1 MNKRTEQCEDNH
13 LKEIIVTHGQSL
25 EPIETIRHGTDG
37 YPPNHIRPVNPTVI
51 QYISK
56 LGSKT

>member
-1 MNKRTEQCEDNH
+1 MNKITEQGEDNH

-25 EPIETIRHGTDG
+25 EPIETIRDGTAE
-37 YPPNHIRPVNPTVI
+37 YPPNHIKPVNPTII